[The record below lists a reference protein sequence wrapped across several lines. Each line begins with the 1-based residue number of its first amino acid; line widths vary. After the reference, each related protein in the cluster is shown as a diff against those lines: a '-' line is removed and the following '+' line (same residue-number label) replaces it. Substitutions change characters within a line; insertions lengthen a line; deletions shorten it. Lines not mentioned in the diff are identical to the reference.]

1 MIYRS
6 RPPGIDGFVIDLEA
20 LLEALTSGDDA
31 RAEGAVTQLAK
42 MGASASKVLTPLLDS
57 PDSDH
62 RWWVVRALA
71 AIDDPLGWDTLR
83 EALHDPDP
91 AVRQCAALGLRKR
104 PMTSAVSG
112 LIEALED
119 PDRLVARLA
128 SDALAAI
135 GQDAIGALTKAMASP
150 DAGVRIE
157 TVRALA
163 NIDNPQA
170 IPPLL
175 AALNDTSFIVEFWA
189 EQGLERLGVG
199 MVFFNP

>member
-1 MIYRS
+1 MT
-6 RPPGIDGFVIDLEA
+6 DLEA

-31 RAEGAVTQLAK
+31 RAEGAVTQLAE
-42 MGASASKVLTPLLDS
+42 MGAGASKMITPLLDS
-57 PDSDH
+57 PNSDH
-62 RWWVVRALA
+62 RWWAVRALA
-71 AIDDPLGWDTLR
+71 SVDDPSGWDALR

-91 AVRQCAALGLRKR
+91 AVRQCTALGLRKR
-104 PMTSAVSG
+104 PMTSAIPG
-112 LIEALED
+112 LIKVLED

-135 GQDAIGALTKAMASP
+135 GQPAIGALAEAMVSP
-150 DAGVRIE
+150 NAGVRIE
-157 TVRALA
+157 AVRALS

-175 AALNDTSFIVEFWA
+175 AALNDSSRIVEFWA
-189 EQGLERLGVG
+189 EQGLERQGVG

>member
-1 MIYRS
+1 
-6 RPPGIDGFVIDLEA
+6 VADLEA
-20 LLEALTSGDDA
+20 LLEAITSGDDA
-31 RAEGAVTQLAK
+31 RAECALTQLAK
-42 MGASASKVLTPLLDS
+42 IGKGASKTLTPLLNS

-62 RWWVVRALA
+62 RWWAVRALA
-71 AIDDPLGWDTLR
+71 SLDDPTGWDALR

-91 AVRQCAALGLRKR
+91 AVRQCAALGLRKQ
-104 PMTSAVSG
+104 PMTSAIPG

-135 GQDAIGALTKAMASP
+135 GQAAIGALAKAMASP
-150 DAGVRIE
+150 NAGIRIE
-157 TVRALA
+157 AVRALL
-163 NIDNPQA
+163 NINNPQV
-170 IPPLL
+170 IPSLL
-175 AALNDTSFIVEFWA
+175 AALNDSSCIVEFWA